1 MRPRNNLLLLIS
13 LLALSSCVVSATS
26 PSPTPSVRPATLT
39 PTATATATATPT
51 STSTL
56 TPIPSATPVPPTP
69 TLTLRQEREAN
80 LYQAS
85 LHYLADTAEEADLV
99 AREIDFASGPHESA
113 DNACGPLTVA
123 ILRDGGYLPEDANPH
138 DMWLLCPREDIPG
151 CNGLDILDQK
161 YFPLLDYD
169 YIRVDESVGSYDW
182 AKNPLQPGD
191 WLYLFVRKGISKYD
205 GFDHMLVVTRV
216 DDSGRAYSVTNINK
230 GDGFVIQE
238 ELLYDPRRP
247 NLGLFAELTNDD
259 LRKELGMTG
268 TAGFLL
274 IRAKANSL
282 P

>member
-1 MRPRNNLLLLIS
+1 MRHRNLHLLLIC
-13 LLALSSCVVSATS
+13 LLALSACGAKGMT
-26 PSPTPSVRPATLT
+26 PSPTASLQPATQTPTFT
-39 PTATATATATPT
+39 PTANATPAPT
-51 STSTL
+51 NTH
-56 TPIPSATPVPPTP
+56 TPIPSATPVPPTA
-69 TLTLRQEREAN
+69 TLTLKQQREAR

-85 LHYLADTAEEADLV
+85 LHYLADTAEQADLV

-123 ILRDGGYLPEDANPH
+123 IMRDGGYLPEDANPH
-138 DMWLLCPREDIPG
+138 DMWLLCPREDNPE
-151 CNGLDILDQK
+151 CHGLDTLEQK
-161 YFPLLDYD
+161 FFPKTEYD
-169 YIRVDESVGSYDW
+169 YIWVDESIGSYDW

-191 WLYLFVRKGISKYD
+191 WLYLFVRKGISKYE

-216 DDSGRAYSVTNINK
+216 DDYGRAYSVTNINK

-247 NLGLFAELTNDD
+247 GQGLFSELTNDK

-274 IRAKANSL
+274 IRTKANSF

>member
-26 PSPTPSVRPATLT
+26 PSPTPSLQPATLT

-216 DDSGRAYSVTNINK
+216 DDHGRAYSVTNINK

>member
-1 MRPRNNLLLLIS
+1 MRSRAVLF
-13 LLALSSCVVSATS
+13 LLACLLAFSSCVVKATA
-26 PSPTPSVRPATLT
+26 PSPTPSPVPATLT
-39 PTATATATATPT
+39 PTALPTATATPAPT
-51 STSTL
+51 NTPTL
-56 TPIPSATPVPPTP
+56 LPSPTPVPPTA
-69 TLTLRQEREAN
+69 TLTLRQQREAN

-85 LHYLADTAEEADLV
+85 LHYLAETAEEADLM
-99 AREIDFASGPHESA
+99 AREIDFASDPHESA
-113 DNACGPLTVA
+113 DNACGPITVA
-123 ILRDGGYLPEDANPH
+123 IMRDGGYLPEDANPH

-151 CNGLDILDQK
+151 CNGLDILDK
-161 YFPLLDYD
+161 KFFPQSDYD
-169 YIRVDESVGSYDW
+169 YSLVGESIGTYDW

-216 DDSGRAYSVTNINK
+216 DDRGRAFSVTNINK

-247 NLGLFAELTNDD
+247 SLGLFAELTNDK

>member
-1 MRPRNNLLLLIS
+1 MRQRILLLLLICV
-13 LLALSSCVVSATS
+13 LVLSACVVNRVA
-26 PSPTPSVRPATLT
+26 PSPTASLQPATLT
-39 PTATATATATPT
+39 PTLPPIPTATPAPT
-51 STSTL
+51 N
-56 TPIPSATPVPPTP
+56 TPTVLPSATPVPPTA
-69 TLTLRQEREAN
+69 TLTLQQQREAN

-85 LHYLADTAEEADLV
+85 LHYLANTAEEADLV
-99 AREIDFASGPHESA
+99 AREINFASDPHESA

-123 ILRDGGYLPEDANPH
+123 ILRDGGYLPSDANPH

-151 CNGLDILDQK
+151 CNGLSILDRK
-161 YFPLLDYD
+161 YFPQSNYE
-169 YIRVDESVGSYDW
+169 YTRVEESVGSYDW
-182 AKNPLQPGD
+182 AKNPLRPGD

-216 DDSGRAYSVTNINK
+216 DDRGRAYSVTNINK

-247 NLGLFAELTNDD
+247 SLGLFAELTNDK

>member
-1 MRPRNNLLLLIS
+1 MRHRNLHLLLIC
-13 LLALSSCVVSATS
+13 LLALSACGAKGMA
-26 PSPTPSVRPATLT
+26 PSPTASLPPATQTPTFT
-39 PTATATATATPT
+39 PTATATPAPTNTAHSNPECDACTPT
-51 STSTL
+51 
-56 TPIPSATPVPPTP
+56 A
-69 TLTLRQEREAN
+69 TLTLRQQREAR

-85 LHYLADTAEEADLV
+85 LHYLADTAEQADLV
-99 AREIDFASGPHESA
+99 AREIDFASDPHESA

-123 ILRDGGYLPEDANPH
+123 IMRDGGYLPEDANPH
-138 DMWLLCPREDIPG
+138 DMWLLCPREDNPE
-151 CNGLDILDQK
+151 CHGLDTLNQK
-161 YFPLLDYD
+161 FFPQTEYD
-169 YIRVDESVGSYDW
+169 YIWVNESIGSYDW

-191 WLYLFVRKGISKYD
+191 WLYLFVRKGISKYE

-216 DDSGRAYSVTNINK
+216 DDHGRAYSVTNINK

-247 NLGLFAELTNDD
+247 GQGLFSELTNDK

-274 IRAKANSL
+274 IRARATPL

>member
-1 MRPRNNLLLLIS
+1 MASIPTAS
-13 LLALSSCVVSATS
+13 LQ
-26 PSPTPSVRPATLT
+26 PSTQTPTFT
-39 PTATATATATPT
+39 PTATATPAPT
-51 STSTL
+51 NTH
-56 TPIPSATPVPPTP
+56 TPIPSATPLPPTA
-69 TLTLRQEREAN
+69 TLTLRQQREAR

-85 LHYLADTAEEADLV
+85 LHYLADTPEQADLV

-123 ILRDGGYLPEDANPH
+123 IMRDGGYLPEDANPH
-138 DMWLLCPREDIPG
+138 DMWLLCPREDNPE
-151 CNGLDILDQK
+151 CHGLDTLNQK
-161 YFPLLDYD
+161 FFPQTEYD
-169 YIRVDESVGSYDW
+169 YIRVNESIGSYDW

-191 WLYLFVRKGISKYD
+191 WLYLFVRKGISKYE

-216 DDSGRAYSVTNINK
+216 DDHGRAYSVTNINK

-247 NLGLFAELTNDD
+247 GQGLFSELTNDK

-274 IRAKANSL
+274 IRAKANPL

>member
-26 PSPTPSVRPATLT
+26 PSPTPSVGPATLT

-69 TLTLRQEREAN
+69 TLTLRQQREAN

-85 LHYLADTAEEADLV
+85 LHYLANTAEEADLV
-99 AREIDFASGPHESA
+99 AREIDFASDPHESA
-113 DNACGPLTVA
+113 DNACGPITVA
-123 ILRDGGYLPEDANPH
+123 IMRDGGYLPEEANPH

>member
-1 MRPRNNLLLLIS
+1 
-13 LLALSSCVVSATS
+13 
-26 PSPTPSVRPATLT
+26 
-39 PTATATATATPT
+39 
-51 STSTL
+51 
-56 TPIPSATPVPPTP
+56 VPPTP
-69 TLTLRQEREAN
+69 TLTLKQQREAN

-85 LHYLADTAEEADLV
+85 LHYLADTAEEAELV
-99 AREIDFASGPHESA
+99 SREIDFASGPHESA

-138 DMWLLCPREDIPG
+138 EMWLLCPREENPE
-151 CNGLDILDQK
+151 CHGLDILDKQF
-161 YFPLLDYD
+161 FPRSDYD
-169 YIRVDESVGSYDW
+169 YFHIEESVGSYDW

-191 WLYLFVRKGISKYD
+191 WLYLFVRKGISKYN

-216 DDSGRAYSVTNINK
+216 DDRGRAYSVTNVNK

-238 ELLYDPRRP
+238 ELLYDPRQAG
-247 NLGLFAELTNDD
+247 LGLFAELTNDK

>member
-26 PSPTPSVRPATLT
+26 PSPTPSLQPATLT

-69 TLTLRQEREAN
+69 TLTLRQQREAN

-85 LHYLADTAEEADLV
+85 LHYLANTAEEADLV

>member
-1 MRPRNNLLLLIS
+1 M
-13 LLALSSCVVSATS
+13 
-26 PSPTPSVRPATLT
+26 
-39 PTATATATATPT
+39 
-51 STSTL
+51 
-56 TPIPSATPVPPTP
+56 PPTP
-69 TLTLRQEREAN
+69 TLTLRQQREAN

-85 LHYLADTAEEADLV
+85 LHYLANTAEEADLV
-99 AREIDFASGPHESA
+99 AREIDFASDPHESA
-113 DNACGPLTVA
+113 DNACGPITVA
-123 ILRDGGYLPEDANPH
+123 IMRDGGYLPEEANPH

>member
-1 MRPRNNLLLLIS
+1 MRNRIVLVLLVCLF
-13 LLALSSCVVSATS
+13 ALSACVVNAVA
-26 PSPTPSVRPATLT
+26 PSPTPSPLPATPTPTAL
-39 PTATATATATPT
+39 PTATATHAPTNTPT
-51 STSTL
+51 HL
-56 TPIPSATPVPPTP
+56 PSPTPVPPTA
-69 TLTLRQEREAN
+69 TLTLRQQREAN

-85 LHYLADTAEEADLV
+85 LHYLADTAEKADLV
-99 AREIDFASGPHESA
+99 AREINFASDPNESA
-113 DNACGPLTVA
+113 DNACGPITVA
-123 ILRDGGYLPEDANPH
+123 IMRDAGYLPEDANPH
-138 DMWLLCPREDIPG
+138 DMWLLCPREELPE
-151 CNGLDILDQK
+151 CHGLVTLDQK
-161 YFPLLDYD
+161 FFPQSDYD
-169 YIRVDESVGSYDW
+169 YSLVEESIGTYNW

-216 DDSGRAYSVTNINK
+216 DDRGRAYSVTNINK

-238 ELLYDPRRP
+238 EMLYDPRRP
-247 NLGLFAELTNDD
+247 GVGLFADLTNDK

>member
-1 MRPRNNLLLLIS
+1 MRQRIVLLLLVS
-13 LLALSSCVVSATS
+13 LLALSACMATPNT
-26 PSPTPSVRPATLT
+26 PSPTTSLPLATHTPSPI
-39 PTATATATATPT
+39 PTATSTPTPT
-51 STSTL
+51 STN
-56 TPIPSATPVPPTP
+56 TPIPTATPVPPTA
-69 TLTLRQEREAN
+69 TLTLSQQREAR
-80 LYQAS
+80 LYEAS
-85 LHYLADTAEEADLV
+85 LHYLANTAEEADLV
-99 AREIDFASGPHESA
+99 AREINFASGPHESA

-123 ILRDGGYLPEDANPH
+123 ILRDSGYLPEDANPH

-151 CNGLDILDQK
+151 CNGLVILDQQ
-161 YFPLLDYD
+161 YFPRSDYD
-169 YIRVDESVGSYDW
+169 YFRIEESVGSYDW

-216 DDSGRAYSVTNINK
+216 DDRGRAFSVTNLNR
-230 GDGFVIQE
+230 GNGFVIQE
-238 ELLYDPRRP
+238 ELLYDPRRAGV
-247 NLGLFAELTNDD
+247 GLFSELTNDQ

>member
-1 MRPRNNLLLLIS
+1 MRHRNLHLLLIC
-13 LLALSSCVVSATS
+13 LLALSACGAKGMT
-26 PSPTPSVRPATLT
+26 PSPTASLQPATQTPTFT
-39 PTATATATATPT
+39 PTANATPAPT
-51 STSTL
+51 NTH
-56 TPIPSATPVPPTP
+56 TPIPSATPVPPTA
-69 TLTLRQEREAN
+69 TLTLKQQREAR

-85 LHYLADTAEEADLV
+85 LHYLADTAEQADLV

-123 ILRDGGYLPEDANPH
+123 IMRDGGYLPEDANPH
-138 DMWLLCPREDIPG
+138 DMWLLCPREDNPE
-151 CNGLDILDQK
+151 CHGLDTLEQK
-161 YFPLLDYD
+161 FFPKTEYD
-169 YIRVDESVGSYDW
+169 YIWVDESIGSYDW

-191 WLYLFVRKGISKYD
+191 WLYLFVRKGISKYE

-216 DDSGRAYSVTNINK
+216 DDYGRAYSVTNINK

-247 NLGLFAELTNDD
+247 DQGLFSELTNDK

-274 IRAKANSL
+274 IRTKANSF

>member
-1 MRPRNNLLLLIS
+1 MRHRNLHLLLIC
-13 LLALSSCVVSATS
+13 LLALSACGAKGMT
-26 PSPTPSVRPATLT
+26 PSPTASLQPATQTPTFT
-39 PTATATATATPT
+39 PTATATPAPT
-51 STSTL
+51 NTH
-56 TPIPSATPVPPTP
+56 TPIPSATPVPPTA
-69 TLTLRQEREAN
+69 TLTLKQQREAK

-85 LHYLADTAEEADLV
+85 LHYLADTAEQADLV

-123 ILRDGGYLPEDANPH
+123 IMRDGGYLPEDANPH
-138 DMWLLCPREDIPG
+138 DMWLLCPREDNPE
-151 CNGLDILDQK
+151 CHGLDTLEQK
-161 YFPLLDYD
+161 FFPKTEYD
-169 YIRVDESVGSYDW
+169 YIWVDESIGSYDW

-191 WLYLFVRKGISKYD
+191 WLYLFVRKGISKYE

-216 DDSGRAYSVTNINK
+216 DDYGRAYSVTNINK

-247 NLGLFAELTNDD
+247 DQGLFSELTNDK

-274 IRAKANSL
+274 IRTKANSF

>member
-1 MRPRNNLLLLIS
+1 MRHRNLHLLLIC
-13 LLALSSCVVSATS
+13 LLALSACGAKGMT
-26 PSPTPSVRPATLT
+26 PSPTASLQPATQTPTFT
-39 PTATATATATPT
+39 PTANATPAPT
-51 STSTL
+51 NTH
-56 TPIPSATPVPPTP
+56 TPIPSATPVPPTA
-69 TLTLRQEREAN
+69 TLTLKQQREAR

-85 LHYLADTAEEADLV
+85 LHYLADTAEQADLV

-123 ILRDGGYLPEDANPH
+123 IMRDGGYLPEDANPH
-138 DMWLLCPREDIPG
+138 DMWLLCPREDNPE
-151 CNGLDILDQK
+151 CHGLDTLEQK
-161 YFPLLDYD
+161 FFPKTEYD
-169 YIRVDESVGSYDW
+169 YFWVDESIGSYDW

-191 WLYLFVRKGISKYD
+191 WLYLFVRKGISKYE

-216 DDSGRAYSVTNINK
+216 DDYGRAYSVTNINK

-247 NLGLFAELTNDD
+247 GQGLFSELTNDK

-274 IRAKANSL
+274 IRTKANSF

>member
-1 MRPRNNLLLLIS
+1 MIQRKVHFLLLC
-13 LLALSSCVVSATS
+13 LLALSACGVNANTPSPTASLPPATQTPS
-26 PSPTPSVRPATLT
+26 PSPTATSTPTPTLT
-39 PTATATATATPT
+39 STP
-51 STSTL
+51 L
-56 TPIPSATPVPPTP
+56 PSETPVPPTA
-69 TLTLRQEREAN
+69 TLTLSQQREAR
-80 LYQAS
+80 LYAAS

-99 AREIDFASGPHESA
+99 VREIDFASGPHESA

-161 YFPLLDYD
+161 YFPQSEYD
-169 YIRVDESVGSYDW
+169 YIRVEESVGSYDW

-216 DDSGRAYSVTNINK
+216 DDRGRAYSVTNINK

-238 ELLYDPRRP
+238 EMLYDPRRAGV
-247 NLGLFAELTNDD
+247 GLFSELTNDQ

-274 IRAKANSL
+274 IRAKASL
-282 P
+282 LP

>member
-1 MRPRNNLLLLIS
+1 MRHRNLHLLLIC
-13 LLALSSCVVSATS
+13 LLALSACGAKGMT
-26 PSPTPSVRPATLT
+26 PSPTASLQPATQTPTFT
-39 PTATATATATPT
+39 PTATATPAPT
-51 STSTL
+51 NTH
-56 TPIPSATPVPPTP
+56 TPIPSATPVPPTA
-69 TLTLRQEREAN
+69 TLTLKQQREAR

-85 LHYLADTAEEADLV
+85 LHYLADSAEQADLV

-123 ILRDGGYLPEDANPH
+123 IMRDGGYLPEDANPH
-138 DMWLLCPREDIPG
+138 DMWLLCPREDNPE
-151 CNGLDILDQK
+151 CHGLDTLEQK
-161 YFPLLDYD
+161 FFPKTEYD
-169 YIRVDESVGSYDW
+169 YIWVDESIGSYDW

-191 WLYLFVRKGISKYD
+191 WLYLFVRKGISKYE

-216 DDSGRAYSVTNINK
+216 DDYGRAYSVTNINK

-247 NLGLFAELTNDD
+247 GQGLFSELTNDK

-274 IRAKANSL
+274 IRTKANSF

>member
-1 MRPRNNLLLLIS
+1 MRTRIVLLLLAC
-13 LLALSSCVVSATS
+13 LLALSSCVVNTTAPT
-26 PSPTPSVRPATLT
+26 PTPSLPPATKT
-39 PTATATATATPT
+39 PTATATKTPAPT
-51 STSTL
+51 STN

-69 TLTLRQEREAN
+69 TLTLKEQREAN

-99 AREIDFASGPHESA
+99 AREIDFASDPHESA
-113 DNACGPLTVA
+113 DNACGPITVA
-123 ILRDGGYLPEDANPH
+123 IMRDGGYLPEEANPH
-138 DMWLLCPREDIPG
+138 DMWLLCPREQLPE
-151 CNGLDILDQK
+151 CHGLDTLRQK
-161 YFPLLDYD
+161 FFPEKDYD
-169 YIRVDESVGSYDW
+169 YIRVEESIGTYNW

-216 DDSGRAYSVTNINK
+216 DDRGRAYSVTNINK

-247 NLGLFAELTNDD
+247 SLGLFVELTNDK

-274 IRAKANSL
+274 IRANANTT

>member
-1 MRPRNNLLLLIS
+1 MIKRSLLLLLIS
-13 LLALSSCVVSATS
+13 LLALSACSVNANT
-26 PSPTPSVRPATLT
+26 PSPTASLQPATQTPSRT
-39 PTATATATATPT
+39 PTATATPAPTKTDTPV
-51 STSTL
+51 
-56 TPIPSATPVPPTP
+56 PSETPVPPTA
-69 TLTLRQEREAN
+69 TLTFNQQREVR
-80 LYQAS
+80 LYEAS

-99 AREIDFASGPHESA
+99 AREINFASGPHESA

-138 DMWLLCPREDIPG
+138 EMWLLCPREDIPE
-151 CNGLDILDQK
+151 CHGLDILDK
-161 YFPLLDYD
+161 YYFPRSEYD
-169 YIRVDESVGSYDW
+169 YILVNESISSYDW

-216 DDSGRAYSVTNINK
+216 DDRGRAYSVTNINK
-230 GDGFVIQE
+230 GEGFVIQE
-238 ELLYDPRRP
+238 ELLYDPRRAGV
-247 NLGLFAELTNDD
+247 GLFSDLTNDQ

-274 IRAKANSL
+274 IRAKLNSL